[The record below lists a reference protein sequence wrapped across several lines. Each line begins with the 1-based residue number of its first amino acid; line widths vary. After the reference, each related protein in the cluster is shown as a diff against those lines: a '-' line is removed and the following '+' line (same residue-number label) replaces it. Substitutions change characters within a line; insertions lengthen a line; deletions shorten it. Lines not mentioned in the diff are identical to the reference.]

1 MNSPLSLQ
9 SPQILCIDDDPDLL
23 DGLALSLRRLGEVH
37 TAPDG
42 DNALILAA
50 QLPRL
55 AVVVCDMRMPGRNGA
70 EVLSAFREQH
80 PETTRIL
87 LTGYADI
94 PSAISAVNQGNLFR
108 FLSKPASNDVL
119 QKAVYD
125 GIKQHQLVIAERQLL
140 TQTLRGSVEALS
152 EALAMS
158 SPAVFGQAKRVA
170 TLVKACAEEQYGQSD
185 WMMESAAFLINLGLV
200 GLPTE
205 VQEKVLERQQL
216 DSAEKELLNQAH
228 LRTMHLLTN
237 IPRLEQ
243 LRDLL
248 RFIQPK
254 TGGQLETPTDQ
265 HGLLREKA
273 ALIRAIIV
281 YVSYESAG
289 QTMPSALN
297 KIMQKHPLSERLLAV
312 IRKQVG
318 DSLLVDCQVSLPI
331 NLLRPG
337 MILNKA
343 LYTPSGIMVAPAG
356 YQIMEGFSLRLM
368 ALLPKAKEQL
378 YSVRIPSHMAEY
390 ASLLKNEGV

>member
-1 MNSPLSLQ
+1 MNSPLSLL

-216 DSAEKELLNQAH
+216 DSVEKELLDQAH

>member
-55 AVVVCDMRMPGRNGA
+55 AVVLCDMRMPGRNGA

-216 DSAEKELLNQAH
+216 DLDEKELLDQAH

-390 ASLLKNEGV
+390 ASLLKNKGV

>member
-55 AVVVCDMRMPGRNGA
+55 AVVLCDMRMPGRNGA

-216 DSAEKELLNQAH
+216 DLDEKELLDQAH

>member
-1 MNSPLSLQ
+1 MNSSLSLQ

-42 DNALILAA
+42 DNALVLAA
-50 QLPRL
+50 QLPHL

-70 EVLSAFREQH
+70 DVLSAFREQY

-94 PSAISAVNQGNLFR
+94 PSAIAAVNQGNLFR

-170 TLVKACAEEQYGQSD
+170 TLVKACAEAQYGQSD

-200 GLPTE
+200 GLPAA
-205 VQEKVLERQQL
+205 VQEKVLERQSL
-216 DSAEKELLNQAH
+216 DLAEKELLDQAH
-228 LRTMHLLTN
+228 IRTMRLLTN

-254 TGGQLETPTDQ
+254 TGGQLESPTDQ

-273 ALIRAIIV
+273 ALIRALIV

>member
-1 MNSPLSLQ
+1 M
-9 SPQILCIDDDPDLL
+9 
-23 DGLALSLRRLGEVH
+23 
-37 TAPDG
+37 
-42 DNALILAA
+42 
-50 QLPRL
+50 
-55 AVVVCDMRMPGRNGA
+55 
-70 EVLSAFREQH
+70 
-80 PETTRIL
+80 
-87 LTGYADI
+87 
-94 PSAISAVNQGNLFR
+94 
-108 FLSKPASNDVL
+108 
-119 QKAVYD
+119 
-125 GIKQHQLVIAERQLL
+125 
-140 TQTLRGSVEALS
+140 
-152 EALAMS
+152 
-158 SPAVFGQAKRVA
+158 
-170 TLVKACAEEQYGQSD
+170 
-185 WMMESAAFLINLGLV
+185 
-200 GLPTE
+200 
-205 VQEKVLERQQL
+205 
-216 DSAEKELLNQAH
+216 
-228 LRTMHLLTN
+228 
-237 IPRLEQ
+237 
-243 LRDLL
+243 RDLL

-368 ALLPKAKEQL
+368 ALLPKAKVQL

>member
-216 DSAEKELLNQAH
+216 DLAEKELLDQAH

-254 TGGQLETPTDQ
+254 TGGQLETPT
-265 HGLLREKA
+265 EKA

-368 ALLPKAKEQL
+368 ALLPKAKVQL

>member
-1 MNSPLSLQ
+1 
-9 SPQILCIDDDPDLL
+9 
-23 DGLALSLRRLGEVH
+23 
-37 TAPDG
+37 
-42 DNALILAA
+42 
-50 QLPRL
+50 
-55 AVVVCDMRMPGRNGA
+55 
-70 EVLSAFREQH
+70 
-80 PETTRIL
+80 
-87 LTGYADI
+87 
-94 PSAISAVNQGNLFR
+94 
-108 FLSKPASNDVL
+108 
-119 QKAVYD
+119 
-125 GIKQHQLVIAERQLL
+125 
-140 TQTLRGSVEALS
+140 
-152 EALAMS
+152 
-158 SPAVFGQAKRVA
+158 
-170 TLVKACAEEQYGQSD
+170 LVKACAEEQYGQSD

-216 DSAEKELLNQAH
+216 DLAEKELLDQAH

-254 TGGQLETPTDQ
+254 TGGQLETPIDQ

-368 ALLPKAKEQL
+368 ALLPKAKVQL